1 LKVLCCFCSV
11 HIAVWGI
18 VDSIH
23 NRVIQHLAFV
33 SFQQRKIESY
43 REEQKNGKDLNSDQL
58 AAVAKYEEV
67 QQTLEF
73 ARDLCKQFNGIAV
86 DAAKQLKKQARKEA
100 LEKNQQDLAKVKE
113 ILVVQVSLLYCIRVC
128 CGNLESWYE
137 FKGFHSSQDL

>member
-1 LKVLCCFCSV
+1 MCVGFCSF
-11 HIAVWGI
+11 HLTVWGI
-18 VDSIH
+18 VDFVCG
-23 NRVIQHLAFV
+23 RGVQCLRFV

-86 DAAKQLKKQARKEA
+86 DATKQLKKQARKEA

-113 ILVVQVSLLYCIRVC
+113 ILVVQVRYIKLILLC
-128 CGNLESWYE
+128 
-137 FKGFHSSQDL
+137 F

>member
-1 LKVLCCFCSV
+1 LCWFLQFSLT
-11 HIAVWGI
+11 VWGI
-18 VDSIH
+18 VDFV
-23 NRVIQHLAFV
+23 RGRGVQRLPFV

-86 DAAKQLKKQARKEA
+86 DAAKQLKKQARKDA
-100 LEKNQQDLAKVKE
+100 LEKSQQDLAKVKE
-113 ILVVQVSLLYCIRVC
+113 ILVVQVSDIKLIVLCFCLL
-128 CGNLESWYE
+128 W
-137 FKGFHSSQDL
+137 

>member
-1 LKVLCCFCSV
+1 MQFSPDG
-11 HIAVWGI
+11 IGI
-18 VDSIH
+18 VDFVRGRGVHCLS
-23 NRVIQHLAFV
+23 FV

-113 ILVVQVSLLYCIRVC
+113 ILVVQVSDMKLCVLCFCLLCQT
-128 CGNLESWYE
+128 LEPV
-137 FKGFHSSQDL
+137 